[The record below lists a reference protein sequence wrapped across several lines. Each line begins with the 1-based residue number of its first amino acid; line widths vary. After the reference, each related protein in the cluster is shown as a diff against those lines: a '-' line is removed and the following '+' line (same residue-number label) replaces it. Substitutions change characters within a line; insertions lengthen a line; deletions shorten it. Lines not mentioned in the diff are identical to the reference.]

1 MIQPS
6 QPLMLPPLKSLTSL
20 QQHARWIFRDE
31 HLQCSVLQ
39 IHGQSIH
46 QVQLLNMNEH
56 TLGQYYFKFNIF
68 MPFYVARASLKRKCE
83 FFIGRLAAKFALAS
97 LGNYALFIIKKGQH
111 GEPLWPKYITGSI
124 SHSML
129 DCTQGIAIATA
140 AINTPNINHDD
151 GINHYNQNDKNISGI
166 DVEIKQ
172 NAGIFKENPSIL
184 NSLMS
189 PQEAKLL
196 SPFLDQVP
204 ALYLILFSAKESLIK
219 ALYNKYQQLIPF
231 DAMHCI
237 GFHTKTC
244 TLSFYLPQGSSK
256 MATSRTIQVK
266 YLELEDKII
275 TLCSLEPNSSQL

>member
-6 QPLMLPPLKSLTSL
+6 QPLILSPLKSSISL
-20 QQHARWIFRDE
+20 QQHARLLFRDE
-31 HLQCSVLQ
+31 HLQCSLLH

-46 QVQLLNMNEH
+46 QVRLLNMNEH
-56 TLGQYYFKFNIF
+56 TLDHYYFKFNIF
-68 MPFYVARASLKRKCE
+68 IPFHIARASLKRKCE

-97 LGNYALFIIKKGQH
+97 LGNYALFIIKKGQY
-111 GEPLWPKYITGSI
+111 GEPLWPKRITGSI

-129 DCTQGIAIATA
+129 DCTHGIAIATA
-140 AINTPNINHDD
+140 AINTPNFNHDD
-151 GINHYNQNDKNISGI
+151 GINHDNQNYKNILGI

-172 NAGIFKENPSIL
+172 NADIFKEYPSML

-204 ALYLILFSAKESLIK
+204 TLYLILFSAKESLIK

-231 DAMHCI
+231 NAMHCI
-237 GFHTKTC
+237 GFNTETC
-244 TLSFYLPQGSSK
+244 TLSFYLPQTSPK
-256 MATSRTIQVK
+256 MAMNRTIQVK
-266 YLELEDKII
+266 YLELEDEIM
-275 TLCSLEPNSSQL
+275 TFCSLEASTNKL